1 MALLNFN
8 AANVQPDSG
17 VMDALPTGWY
27 EALADQSDIKP
38 TKSGD
43 GGAYLEVRFNIT
55 APQNYAGRKVY
66 ARFTIRNSN
75 PVAQDIGFKQLSAFC
90 HAVGFLQVEHSEQL
104 HNRPLKLRVKLKP
117 ADGQY
122 EAGNDIAAYRP
133 ITEQVDLGPSASS
146 AAPASAAHAFT
157 PPPAPSFTPPAPGQQ
172 FVPNF
177 APLQQ
182 APGAPNAAPPQQF
195 VSPAQ
200 FVPPQQQQAPA
211 SFAPPQQQAQ
221 FVPPQQAQG
230 SPQFAPQQVQQ
241 PVAQQQAPAQQT
253 WQPPTAQ
260 QPWQNAEVQAGVQ
273 QAQAPQGAPAQQV
286 QQVVGAPPVPPWMQQ
301 PAQ

>member
-8 AANVQPDSG
+8 AANVPPDTG

-38 TKSGD
+38 TKAGD
-43 GGAYLEVRFNIT
+43 GGAYLEVRFSIT

-66 ARFTIRNSN
+66 ARFNIRNSN

-117 ADGQY
+117 SDGQY
-122 EAGNDIAAYRP
+122 EASNDIAAYRP

-157 PPPAPSFTPPAPGQQ
+157 PPPAPSFTPPPAMGQQ
-172 FVPNF
+172 FSPNF
-177 APLQQ
+177 APP
-182 APGAPNAAPPQQF
+182 AVPNA
-195 VSPAQ
+195 
-200 FVPPQQQQAPA
+200 PPQQQQQQ
-211 SFAPPQQQAQ
+211 FAQQQQLQGGPQ
-221 FVPPQQAQG
+221 FA
-230 SPQFAPQQVQQ
+230 PQFAPQQQV
-241 PVAQQQAPAQQT
+241 QQAPVQQAPVQQT
-253 WQPPTAQ
+253 WQPPAAQ

-286 QQVVGAPPVPPWMQQ
+286 QQVVGTPPVPPWMQQ